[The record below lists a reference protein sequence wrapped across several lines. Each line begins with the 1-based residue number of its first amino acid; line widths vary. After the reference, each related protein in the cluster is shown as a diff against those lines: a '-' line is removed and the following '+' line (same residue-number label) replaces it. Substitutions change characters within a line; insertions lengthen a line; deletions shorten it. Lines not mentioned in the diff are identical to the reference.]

1 MARTPLR
8 TRPSHVGKAGL
19 HGHMVLD
26 FQDGS
31 PLIQDLN
38 ILLISL
44 GFPDS
49 SLVKNLPV
57 MQETP
62 VQFLSHKDPLEK
74 G

>member
-1 MARTPLR
+1 
-8 TRPSHVGKAGL
+8 
-19 HGHMVLD
+19 MVLD

-57 MQETP
+57 MQETL
-62 VQFLSHKDPLEK
+62 VQFLSHKDLLEK